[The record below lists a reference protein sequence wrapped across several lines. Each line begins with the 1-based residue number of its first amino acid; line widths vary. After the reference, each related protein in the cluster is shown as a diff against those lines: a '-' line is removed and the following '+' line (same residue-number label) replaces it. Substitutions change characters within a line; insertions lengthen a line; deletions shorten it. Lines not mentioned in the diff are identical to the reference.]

1 MIHLRA
7 HSCYSFLEAL
17 PTPGQLAQAGRDTGM
32 KALALTDHLSL
43 AGAVEFY
50 LDCQQVGVRPILG
63 LEVDLGLPSN
73 ISGLPGLQGGASQGQ
88 LALLATDLSGW
99 RSLCGLVSALLGDP
113 EGNPSGVCIVSLLN
127 QFSAGLLCLTG
138 GRESLLGQMV
148 RLGQDERAADLL
160 GSLKDIFSDRLYVE
174 LQRHT
179 KDDRPVSVAL
189 ADLALAA
196 RLPIVATHGIY
207 YLTPGQADLQRTLA
221 AIRLVTP
228 LGSLPDRAAAPPAA
242 HFLDQNQMDAL
253 FEELPQALEASIEIA
268 SRCRLELPLGTAK
281 FPQVPLPP
289 GKTAIQVLRQKAD
302 AGARRLYGKITL
314 EIRARLDHELN
325 TIGERGYEAIFL
337 IMEELIQYAHAID
350 VAVSSRGSAAS
361 SLVAHCLGITS
372 PDPLR
377 LDLYFERFL
386 NPARSTPPDIDTD
399 LDSRRRDLVIQHVFD
414 TYGRERVA
422 MVGTVNRFRPRSA
435 LGDVAKAHGMPPDE
449 VRRLTAALPYFFR
462 PGLDEDDPILSNPY
476 GELMQ
481 QYPGKRHQLIFQQAT
496 GLIGLPRHLSVH
508 AGGVVVTPGPLTDL
522 VPVQPS
528 GAKGVTITQFDLEP
542 LERMGL
548 VKIDLLGIRGL
559 TVLGDVAESVRSW
572 RQTEYRSGL
581 DVLESIPIDDPLT
594 SELVG
599 RCATIGC
606 FQIESPGMRA
616 TLHDINARTVDD
628 VMAALALYRPGP
640 LKGGLRDAYVRRH
653 KGEEPVVHI
662 HPALEPLLRDTFGV
676 ILYQEQVLRI
686 ANGLAGMS
694 LAESD
699 LLRRAMSHFD
709 PGKQMD
715 TLKEHFIAGALQ
727 KSGVPE
733 EVSARVW
740 EMMAAFSSYGF
751 PKAHA
756 ASYSLVAW
764 RSAWCKAH
772 FPAEFMAAV
781 LANWGGYYSQR
792 VYMSEARRM
801 GLAVRPPHINHSK
814 REFTA
819 CYPEGSSV
827 LYMGLDQVRDLT
839 RRTQEAILRQ
849 RPFTSLADFL
859 ARAKPRQGE
868 AANLIRCGALE
879 GLGLIPA
886 LLRQVESG
894 GWTRAGQ
901 LSLFDQAGLVLT
913 ETGQEDWSLSERVAA
928 QEEILGIS
936 VDAHPLELAA
946 DRIIAAGAIST
957 VEAAERVGS
966 RVRVAGMRLSGRRSR
981 TAQGQMMAF
990 LTLEDLEG
998 MLDVV
1003 VFPDAYRRSRLALS
1017 GSGPFLVEGT
1027 IVTEPARA
1035 EPLLHAERVEK
1046 L

>member
-32 KALALTDHLSL
+32 PALALTDHLSL

-50 LDCQQVGVRPILG
+50 LDCQQTGVRPIIG
-63 LEVDLGLPSN
+63 LEIDLGLPTHL
-73 ISGLPGLQGGASQGQ
+73 SGRTGPASRGQ
-88 LALLATDLSGW
+88 IALLATDLSGW
-99 RSLCGLVSALLGDP
+99 RSLCGLVSLLLSDP
-113 EGNPSGVCIVSLLN
+113 EGNPDGLGTISQLD
-127 QFSAGLLCLTG
+127 QFSSGLLCLTG
-138 GRESLLGQMV
+138 GRASLPAQMVELGQE
-148 RLGQDERAADLL
+148 ERAANLL
-160 GSLKDIFSDRLYVE
+160 GSLAAIFPDRLYVE

-179 KDDRPVSVAL
+179 EGDRRISVSLAGLAHAAHLPV
-189 ADLALAA
+189 
-196 RLPIVATHGIY
+196 VATHAIY
-207 YLTPGQADLQRTLA
+207 YLTPGQAALQRTLA

-228 LGSLPDRAAAPPAA
+228 LSSLADRAAAPPSAG
-242 HFLDQNQMDAL
+242 FFNQDEMAAL
-253 FEELPQALEASIEIA
+253 FTDLPAALQATEEIA
-268 SRCRLELPLGTAK
+268 SRCRLELPLGKAK

-289 GKTAIQVLRQKAD
+289 GKTAIQVLRQKAE
-302 AGARRLYGKITL
+302 AGACRLYGEMTPEL
-314 EIRARLDHELN
+314 QARLDHELS

-337 IMEELIQYAHAID
+337 IMEEIIQYAHSID
-350 VAVSSRGSAAS
+350 VPVSSRGSAAS

-377 LDLYFERFL
+377 LNLYFERFL

-399 LDSRRRDLVIQHVFD
+399 LDSRRRDQVIQHVFD
-414 TYGRERVA
+414 AYGRERVA

-435 LGDVAKAHGMPPDE
+435 LGDVAKAHGMPPEE
-449 VRRLTAALPYFFR
+449 VHRLTAALPYFFR
-462 PGLDEDDPILSNPY
+462 SSLDEDDPILANPY

-481 QYPGKRHQLIFQQAT
+481 QYTDRRLQLIFQQAN

-508 AGGVVVTPGPLTDL
+508 AGGVVITPGPLTDL

-528 GAKGVTITQFDLEP
+528 GAKGVTITEFDLEP
-542 LERMGL
+542 LERVGL

-559 TVLGDVAESVRSW
+559 TVLGDVADAVRSW
-572 RQTEYRSGL
+572 RQTEYHTSL
-581 DVLESIPIDDPLT
+581 DVLESIPLDDPLT

-653 KGEEPVVHI
+653 KGEEAVVHL
-662 HPALEPLLRDTFGV
+662 HPALAPLLEDTFGV

-686 ANGLAGMS
+686 AHGLAGMS

-715 TLKEHFIAGALQ
+715 TLKQHFIAGALE

-740 EMMAAFSSYGF
+740 EMMAAFSGYGF

-801 GLAVRPPHINHSK
+801 GLPVRPPHINHSE
-814 REFTA
+814 REFGA
-819 CYPEGSSV
+819 CYPDGSPV

-849 RPFTSLADFL
+849 RPFVSLADFL
-859 ARAKPRQGE
+859 ARANPRQQE

-879 GLGLIPA
+879 GLGAIPD
-886 LLRQVESG
+886 LLRQVEQG
-894 GWTRAGQ
+894 GWKPGQ
-901 LSLFDQAGLVLT
+901 LSLFDY
-913 ETGQEDWSLSERVAA
+913 TGSDQEDWPLSDRVAA
-928 QEEILGIS
+928 QEELLGIS
-936 VDAHPLELAA
+936 VDAHPLELVAG
-946 DRIIAAGAIST
+946 RIAAAGAIT
-957 VEAAERVGS
+957 TLEAAEQVGS

-981 TAQGQMMAF
+981 TGKGGMMAF

-1003 VFPDAYRRSRLALS
+1003 IFPEAYRRSRSALS

-1027 IVTEPARA
+1027 MVTDPTRA